1 MAIRKDIDDML
12 NSLKSGT
19 PSQPEKPVSELPKLR
34 RKTKFDNMS
43 VDDLLTAISEPD
55 PVQPQP
61 APADPPVVDEPVNIS
76 VPDPEPEH
84 VFQFVQDDEPEFPQK
99 APEEHHN
106 IVINEELPDYEAIR
120 QAQLEMDRLERE
132 RAAAAA
138 SFNAAREHEHTAS
151 VDELQQFS
159 ARIAAEN
166 TAGKVAE
173 DAAAALSL
181 TAMTG
186 RPLILNRIRFRL
198 SSRNIPSSPSTMLL
212 RNLSSLSTALL
223 RKYPSSLSTALLR
236 KYLSSLSTALLRKYP
251 SSLSTMLL
259 LYRKV

>member
-43 VDDLLTAISEPD
+43 VDDLLTAISEPE
-55 PVQPQP
+55 PVQPEP
-61 APADPPVVDEPVNIS
+61 APAAPPVVDEPVNIS
-76 VPDPEPEH
+76 VPDPDPDR
-84 VFQFVQDDEPEFPQK
+84 VFQFVQDDETEIPQK

-106 IVINEELPDYEAIR
+106 IVINEELPDYETIR

-159 ARIAAEN
+159 ARIADEN

-173 DAAAALSL
+173 DAAAALEQLSEFS
-181 TAMTG
+181 APKKKG
-186 RPLILNRIRFRL
+186 FFSHFINRDDWKAPYTEPDP
-198 SSRNIPSSPSTMLL
+198 IPAQQPE
-212 RNLSSLSTALL
+212 
-223 RKYPSSLSTALLR
+223 YPQQPQYSAAPEVPQQPQ
-236 KYLSSLSTALLRKYP
+236 YNAAP
-251 SSLSTMLL
+251 E
-259 LYRKV
+259 